1 MMRAVG
7 NDEDAAFDDFISAP
21 KQTLI
26 SIINKIFENA
36 VGGNE
41 AQLQHIFVKVF
52 ESLKEWKADT
62 LRAPPGDDDEDIG
75 LADAAAVGAGGTLAE
90 EAEDDGIEVSQPFA
104 EPLLTIMVD
113 SNLCLL
119 LRIIYPRAGFFT
131 LVPTIYFPKTILD
144 LGRLEPR
151 GSREREAALG
161 YHAGGFFRHARMR
174 A

>member
-62 LRAPPGDDDEDIG
+62 LRAPPGDDDEDMG

-113 SNLCLL
+113 SNLCFPSSSNYLSPGWLL
-119 LRIIYPRAGFFT
+119 LSSPNYLFSQNYSRSWPTGAPRKPRT
-131 LVPTIYFPKTILD
+131 
-144 LGRLEPR
+144 R
-151 GSREREAALG
+151 GSAWLSC
-161 YHAGGFFRHARMR
+161 GGIF
-174 A
+174 